1 MQSQL
6 ENLKKAWLQLG
17 DKMEQANSLLDCS
30 YNSDNF
36 SQSLQSLFQWLGD
49 TVRVIVVK
57 LISSI
62 GNQSFLIVI
71 FILLTLFSVIQK
83 TLH

>member
-1 MQSQL
+1 
-6 ENLKKAWLQLG
+6 
-17 DKMEQANSLLDCS
+17 MEQANSLLDCS

-71 FILLTLFSVIQK
+71 FILLTLFSVIQE